1 MAICMGTNIVPINSM
16 QFMNTRLSNLVYY
29 LRFMNNFDYTSK
41 YFGENTDLTVEKIVC
56 LY

>member
-16 QFMNTRLSNLVYY
+16 QFMNTSLSNLLYY